1 MRIVLALPL
10 LLTFACAGMSSSTA
24 GNSAA
29 ASRSCGQSLVPAIA
43 FKGTSVYEAPD
54 NATLQIASL
63 SQDTP
68 VCVSANTAGYNFR
81 RVQLADGKTG
91 YVEQSQL
98 SM

>member
-10 LLTFACAGMSSSTA
+10 VLTFACASMSSSTT

-43 FKGTSVYEAPD
+43 YRGATVYEAPD
-54 NATLQIASL
+54 NATLQIASIG
-63 SQDTP
+63 QDTP
-68 VCVSANTAGYNFR
+68 VCVSTNLSGYNFR